1 MKYSLYER
9 APATLAVSQ
18 WPGADW
24 RNFVLRKTLPLAAV
38 AVCLAGCAKGYP
50 PVESVAADADAYAVM
65 GNAAQAEAA
74 APYRIGPDDTIS
86 INTFFEPELS
96 VESVKVDRSGQIG
109 VPGIGSMTVEG
120 LTTEELATEIEN
132 SFRGRLLER
141 PQVAVS
147 VVDSADR
154 KVVVSGQVNNSG
166 VFEIR
171 NSTTLLEAIAMAN
184 GENEIAKMDEV
195 VIFRTIEG
203 QRMAARFDVNAIRSG
218 AMDDPRILGND
229 VVVVGLSEAK
239 AIWRDIRQIV
249 PIIAVFRPLYN

>member
-1 MKYSLYER
+1 MKYSLNMQV
-9 APATLAVSQ
+9 PATPAAGIR
-18 WPGADW
+18 PGADW
-24 RNFVLRKTLPLAAV
+24 RILVLRKTLPLAAV

-50 PVESVAADADAYAVM
+50 PVESVASDSDAYTLM
-65 GNAAQAEAA
+65 GQAAQAEAA
-74 APYRIGPDDTIS
+74 APYRIGPDDTVS

-120 LTTEELATEIEN
+120 LTTEELASQIEE
-132 SFRGRLLER
+132 SYRGRLLER
-141 PQVAVS
+141 PQVSVS
-147 VVDSADR
+147 IVDSADR
-154 KVVVSGQVNNSG
+154 KVVVTGQVNSSG

-171 NSTTLLEAIAMAN
+171 NSTTLLEAIAMAR

-195 VIFRTIEG
+195 VIFRTIQG

-218 AMDDPRILGND
+218 AMEDPRILGND

-239 AIWRDIRQIV
+239 EIWRDIRQLV